1 VGKWETPLK
10 FRPNATIL
18 ALSGRY
24 FSDNNDLIAE
34 RKGFEPLAPLSS
46 AAAYQAALSHS
57 ATSGQVLA

>member
-1 VGKWETPLK
+1 VG
-10 FRPNATIL
+10 NATEIP
-18 ALSGRY
+18 AKRDDSCSSGRY